1 MKNECVKFH
10 YGNGILSEISPFK
23 KYLEKIQFSVSYNST
38 FSSNQIIGILFVS
51 IYSLNTWLSI
61 SAYSFKKQLRI
72 NKLIKDSHAHCYI
85 GPDDCCLSLKH

>member
-1 MKNECVKFH
+1 M
-10 YGNGILSEISPFK
+10 LSEISSFK

-51 IYSLNTWLSI
+51 IYSLNTWLLI

-72 NKLIKDSHAHCYI
+72 NE
-85 GPDDCCLSLKH
+85 